1 MVILLNYNKTGLTD
15 KEVVASRQNHGS
27 NRIVS
32 NKKNSFLKLLIES
45 LNDPIIKIL
54 LIALG
59 VKVVFL
65 FRDSD
70 FYELVGIILS
80 ILVASII
87 SSLSEYGSEKAFQ
100 KLAEENSKVN
110 VKVFRNSK
118 LVNIDIDDVVVGD
131 VVLLESGDRICADGV
146 LIDGEI
152 YVDESMLTGETKEK
166 LKEVNDKV
174 FRGSV
179 ITNKHGI
186 MKVYDVG
193 ANTFYGNIAKSIEE
207 ASPVSPLKLRLRNL
221 AQIISRIGYFCAF
234 LVMLSYLFNV
244 IVVENNFELSK
255 IILMFQNYKV
265 LIPHLL
271 YSLTLAVT
279 IIVVCVPEGLPMMIT
294 LVLSSNM
301 KRMLKN
307 NILVRK
313 LVGIETAGNINIL
326 FSDKTGTLTRG
337 MFSVVGLCLYDG
349 TFYNKFNDVKSDKL
363 KEILNFALIY
373 NNAAFFNGA
382 NIIGGNVTDRAI
394 MEFVGENERE
404 KYKIVGEEPFD
415 SKIKYSSVTVEVDG
429 KTTFYKGA
437 YEKFKDKLSFCYNAD
452 GMKKIINVNNL
463 DNVINKYSKSG
474 YRIITLVSKNG
485 NSYTFIGFV
494 LIKDEVRKESID
506 AIKLVNE
513 AGIQTVMLTGD
524 SLDTAKNIAREIG
537 LVKNENDYVITSD
550 ELNKMSDEEV
560 KLILPKLRVVA
571 RSLPNDKKRLVLLS
585 QELGLIVGMTGDGVN
600 DAPALKKADVGFA
613 MGSGTEVA
621 KEVSDIVILD
631 DNFLSITKTILF
643 GRTIFKSI
651 RKFIIFQ
658 LTVNLCA
665 VGLSVIGPLVG
676 IVTPVTV
683 IQMLWVNMV
692 MDTLAGIA
700 YAYEA
705 PIKDYMKEK
714 PKRKDEP
721 IMNKYMLNEIF
732 VTGLFSTFIC
742 IFFLKSSFIHELFR
756 IDNNDKYVMT
766 AFFGLFI
773 FLAIFNSFN
782 ARTHR
787 LNLLANIFK
796 NKVFLC
802 VIALIAVVQLV
813 LIYFGGSVFRTTGL
827 TFLEFQIMV
836 FLAFLVIPFDLF
848 RKIILKK
855 FNKLSG
861 C

>member
-1 MVILLNYNKTGLTD
+1 MILLNYNKAGLTD
-15 KEVVASRQNHGS
+15 KEVAISRQNHGS
-27 NRIVS
+27 NRITS
-32 NKKNSFLKLLIES
+32 SKKNSFFRLVIES

-65 FRDSD
+65 FQDSD

-100 KLAEENSKVN
+100 KLAEENSKVD

-118 LVNIDIDDVVVGD
+118 LVNVDIDEIVVGD
-131 VVLLESGDRICADGV
+131 FVLLESGDRVCADGV
-146 LIDGEI
+146 LVEGEI

-166 LKEVNDKV
+166 LKVVNDKV

-186 MKVYDVG
+186 MKVHEVG
-193 ANTFYGNIAKSIEE
+193 LNTFYGNIAKSIEE
-207 ASPVSPLKLRLRNL
+207 ASPVSPLKMRLRKL
-221 AQIISRIGYFCAF
+221 AQLISRIGYFCAF
-234 LVMLSYLFNV
+234 LVMFSYLFNV
-244 IVVENNFELSK
+244 IIVKNNFEISEILSMIKNYK
-255 IILMFQNYKV
+255 IIL
-265 LIPHLL
+265 PHFL

-307 NILVRK
+307 NVLVRK

-326 FSDKTGTLTRG
+326 FSDKTGTITKG
-337 MFSVVGLCLYDG
+337 EFSVVGLCLYDG
-349 TFYNKFNDVKSDKL
+349 TFYKNFDKIKSEKL
-363 KEILNFALIY
+363 KELLYLSLIY
-373 NNAAFFNGA
+373 NNAAFLNGTE
-382 NIIGGNVTDRAI
+382 ILGGNVTDRAI
-394 MEFVGENERE
+394 IKFVGKNDKN
-404 KYKIVGEEPFD
+404 KYRIVNEEPFD
-415 SKIKYSSVTVEVDG
+415 SKNKYSSVTVNYDG
-429 KTTFYKGA
+429 ETTFYKGA
-437 YEKFKDKLSFCYNAD
+437 FEMFKDKISFYCNNE
-452 GMKKIINVNNL
+452 GMKKIVNL
-463 DNVINKYSKSG
+463 SELNKLVDKYAKAG

-485 NSYTFIGFV
+485 KSYTFIGIV
-494 LIKDEVRKESID
+494 LIKDEVRKESIEG
-506 AIKLVNE
+506 INLVTT

-524 SLDTAKNIAREIG
+524 SLETAKNVAMEIG
-537 LVKNENDYVITSD
+537 LVNSENDYVITSE

-560 KLILPKLRVVA
+560 KLILPKLKVVA

-585 QELGLIVGMTGDGVN
+585 QELGLVVGMTGDGVN

-665 VGLSVIGPLVG
+665 VSLSIIGPFIG
-676 IVTPVTV
+676 IMTPVTV

-700 YAYEA
+700 FAYEA

-721 IMNKYMLNEIF
+721 IMNHYMLNEIF
-732 VTGLFSTFIC
+732 VTGLFSTLIC
-742 IFFLKSSFIHELFR
+742 IFFSKSTFIHQLFR

-802 VIALIAVVQLV
+802 VIGLIVIVQLI
-813 LIYFGGSVFRTTGL
+813 LIYCGGSIFRTTGL
-827 TFLEFQIMV
+827 TFIEFQIMV
-836 FLAFLVIPFDLF
+836 ILAFLVIPFDLL
-848 RKIILKK
+848 RKIVLKK

>member
-1 MVILLNYNKTGLTD
+1 MILLNYNKAGLTD
-15 KEVVASRQNHGS
+15 KEVAISRQNHGS
-27 NRIVS
+27 NRITS
-32 NKKNSFLKLLIES
+32 SKKNSFFRLVIES

-65 FRDSD
+65 FQDSD

-100 KLAEENSKVN
+100 KLAEENSKVD

-118 LVNIDIDDVVVGD
+118 LVNVDIDEIVVGD
-131 VVLLESGDRICADGV
+131 FVLLESGDRVCADGV
-146 LIDGEI
+146 LVEGEI

-166 LKEVNDKV
+166 LKVVNDKV

-186 MKVYDVG
+186 MKVYEVG
-193 ANTFYGNIAKSIEE
+193 LNTFYGNIAKSIEE
-207 ASPVSPLKLRLRNL
+207 ASPVSPLKIRLRKL
-221 AQIISRIGYFCAF
+221 AQLISRIGYFCAF
-234 LVMLSYLFNV
+234 LVMFSYLFNV
-244 IVVENNFELSK
+244 IIVKNNFEISEILSMIKNYK
-255 IILMFQNYKV
+255 IIL
-265 LIPHLL
+265 PHFL

-307 NILVRK
+307 NVLVRK

-326 FSDKTGTLTRG
+326 FSDKTGTITKG
-337 MFSVVGLCLYDG
+337 EFSVVGLCLYDG
-349 TFYNKFNDVKSDKL
+349 TFYKSFDKIKSEKL
-363 KEILNFALIY
+363 KELLYLSLIY
-373 NNAAFFNGA
+373 NNAAFLNGTE
-382 NIIGGNVTDRAI
+382 ILGGNVTDRAI
-394 MEFVGENERE
+394 IKFVGKNDKN
-404 KYKIVGEEPFD
+404 KYRIVNEEPFD
-415 SKIKYSSVTVEVDG
+415 SKNKYSSVTVNYDG
-429 KTTFYKGA
+429 ETTFYKGA
-437 YEKFKDKLSFCYNAD
+437 FEMFKDKISFYCNNE
-452 GMKKIINVNNL
+452 GMKKIVNL
-463 DNVINKYSKSG
+463 SELNKLVDKYAKAG

-485 NSYTFIGFV
+485 KSYTFIGIV
-494 LIKDEVRKESID
+494 LIKDEVRKESIEG
-506 AIKLVNE
+506 INLVTT

-524 SLDTAKNIAREIG
+524 SLETAKNVAEEIG
-537 LVKNENDYVITSD
+537 LVNSENDYVITSE

-560 KLILPKLRVVA
+560 KLILPKLKVVA

-585 QELGLIVGMTGDGVN
+585 QELGLVVGMTGDGVN

-665 VGLSVIGPLVG
+665 VSLSIIGPFIG
-676 IVTPVTV
+676 IMTPVTV

-700 YAYEA
+700 FAYEA

-714 PKRKDEP
+714 PKKKDEP
-721 IMNKYMLNEIF
+721 IMNHYMLNEIF
-732 VTGLFSTFIC
+732 VTGLFSTLIC
-742 IFFLKSSFIHELFR
+742 TFFLKSTFIHQLFR

-802 VIALIAVVQLV
+802 VIGLIVIVQLI
-813 LIYFGGSVFRTTGL
+813 LIYCGGSIFRTTGL
-827 TFLEFQIMV
+827 TFIEFQIMV
-836 FLAFLVIPFDLF
+836 ILAFLVIPFDLL
-848 RKIILKK
+848 RKIVLKK

>member
-1 MVILLNYNKTGLTD
+1 
-15 KEVVASRQNHGS
+15 
-27 NRIVS
+27 
-32 NKKNSFLKLLIES
+32 
-45 LNDPIIKIL
+45 
-54 LIALG
+54 
-59 VKVVFL
+59 
-65 FRDSD
+65 
-70 FYELVGIILS
+70 
-80 ILVASII
+80 
-87 SSLSEYGSEKAFQ
+87 
-100 KLAEENSKVN
+100 
-110 VKVFRNSK
+110 
-118 LVNIDIDDVVVGD
+118 
-131 VVLLESGDRICADGV
+131 
-146 LIDGEI
+146 
-152 YVDESMLTGETKEK
+152 MLTGETKEK
-166 LKEVNDKV
+166 LKVVNDKV

-186 MKVYDVG
+186 MKVYEVG
-193 ANTFYGNIAKSIEE
+193 FNTFYGNIAKSIEE
-207 ASPVSPLKLRLRNL
+207 ASPVSPLKMRLRKL
-221 AQIISRIGYFCAF
+221 AQLISRIGYFCAF
-234 LVMLSYLFNV
+234 LVMFSYLFNV
-244 IVVENNFELSK
+244 IVVENNFEIPEILSMIKNYK
-255 IILMFQNYKV
+255 IIF
-265 LIPHLL
+265 PHLL

-307 NILVRK
+307 NVLVRK

-326 FSDKTGTLTRG
+326 FSDKTGTITKG
-337 MFSVVGLCLYDG
+337 EFSVVGLCLYDG
-349 TFYNKFNDVKSDKL
+349 TFYKNFDKIKSEKL
-363 KEILNFALIY
+363 KELLYLSLIY
-373 NNAAFFNGA
+373 NNAAFLNGTE
-382 NIIGGNVTDRAI
+382 ILGGNVTDRAI
-394 MEFVGENERE
+394 IKFVGKNEKN
-404 KYKIVGEEPFD
+404 KYRIINEEPFD
-415 SKIKYSSVTVEVDG
+415 SKNKYSSVTVNYDG
-429 KTTFYKGA
+429 ETTFYKGA
-437 YEKFKDKLSFCYNAD
+437 FEMFKDNISFYCNNE
-452 GMKKIINVNNL
+452 GMKKIVNL
-463 DNVINKYSKSG
+463 SELNKLVDKYAKAG

-485 NSYTFIGFV
+485 KSYTFIGIV
-494 LIKDEVRKESID
+494 LIKDEVRKESIEG
-506 AIKLVNE
+506 INLVTT

-524 SLDTAKNIAREIG
+524 SLETAKNVAEEIG
-537 LVKNENDYVITSD
+537 LVNSENDYVITSE

-560 KLILPKLRVVA
+560 KLILPKLKVVA

-585 QELGLIVGMTGDGVN
+585 QELGLVVGMTGDGVN

-665 VGLSVIGPLVG
+665 VSLSIIGPFIG
-676 IVTPVTV
+676 IMTPVTV

-700 YAYEA
+700 FAYEA
-705 PIKDYMKEK
+705 PLKDYMKEQ
-714 PKRKDEP
+714 PKKKDEP
-721 IMNKYMLNEIF
+721 IMNHYMLNEIF
-732 VTGLFSTFIC
+732 VTGLFSTLIC
-742 IFFLKSSFIHELFR
+742 IFFLKSTFIHQLFR

-802 VIALIAVVQLV
+802 VIGLIVIVQLI
-813 LIYFGGSVFRTTGL
+813 LIYCGGSIFRTTGL
-827 TFLEFQIMV
+827 TFIEFQIMV
-836 FLAFLVIPFDLF
+836 ILAFLVIPFDLL
-848 RKIILKK
+848 RKIVLKK

>member
-1 MVILLNYNKTGLTD
+1 MVILLNYNKAGLTD
-15 KEVVASRQNHGS
+15 KEVAISRQNHGS
-27 NRIVS
+27 NRITS
-32 NKKNSFLKLLIES
+32 SKKNSFFRLVIES

-65 FRDSD
+65 FQDSD

-100 KLAEENSKVN
+100 KLAEENSKVD

-118 LVNIDIDDVVVGD
+118 LVNVDIDEIVVGD
-131 VVLLESGDRICADGV
+131 FVLLESGDRVCADGV
-146 LIDGEI
+146 LVEGEI

-166 LKEVNDKV
+166 LKVVNDKV

-186 MKVYDVG
+186 MKVYEVG
-193 ANTFYGNIAKSIEE
+193 FNTFYGNIAKSIEE
-207 ASPVSPLKLRLRNL
+207 ASPVSPLKMRLRKL
-221 AQIISRIGYFCAF
+221 AQLISRIGYFCAF
-234 LVMLSYLFNV
+234 LVMFSYLFNV
-244 IVVENNFELSK
+244 IVVENNFDFSKVLSMVK
-255 IILMFQNYKV
+255 NYKV
-265 LIPHLL
+265 ILPHLL

-307 NILVRK
+307 NVLVRK

-326 FSDKTGTLTRG
+326 FSDKTGTITKG
-337 MFSVVGLCLYDG
+337 EFSVVGLCLYDG
-349 TFYNKFNDVKSDKL
+349 TFYKNFDKIKSEKL
-363 KEILNFALIY
+363 KELLYLSLIY
-373 NNAAFFNGA
+373 NNAAFLNGTE
-382 NIIGGNVTDRAI
+382 ILGGNVTDRAI
-394 MEFVGENERE
+394 IKFVGKNEKN
-404 KYKIVGEEPFD
+404 KYRIVNEEPFD
-415 SKIKYSSVTVEVDG
+415 SKNKYSSVTVNYDG
-429 KTTFYKGA
+429 ETTFYKGA
-437 YEKFKDKLSFCYNAD
+437 FEMFKDNISFYCNNE
-452 GMKKIINVNNL
+452 GMKKIVNL
-463 DNVINKYSKSG
+463 SELNKLVDKYAKAG

-485 NSYTFIGFV
+485 KSYTFIGIV
-494 LIKDEVRKESID
+494 LIKDEVRKESIEG
-506 AIKLVNE
+506 INLVTA

-524 SLDTAKNIAREIG
+524 SLETAKN
-537 LVKNENDYVITSD
+537 V
-550 ELNKMSDEEV
+550 LNKMSDEEV
-560 KLILPKLRVVA
+560 KLILPKLKVVA

-585 QELGLIVGMTGDGVN
+585 QELGLVVGMTGDGVN

-665 VGLSVIGPLVG
+665 VSLSIIGPFIG
-676 IVTPVTV
+676 IMTPVTV

-700 YAYEA
+700 FAYEA
-705 PIKDYMKEK
+705 PLKDYMKEQ
-714 PKRKDEP
+714 PKKKDEP
-721 IMNKYMLNEIF
+721 IMKPYVNERN
-732 VTGLFSTFIC
+732 
-742 IFFLKSSFIHELFR
+742 R
-756 IDNNDKYVMT
+756 I
-766 AFFGLFI
+766 GW
-773 FLAIFNSFN
+773 
-782 ARTHR
+782 
-787 LNLLANIFK
+787 
-796 NKVFLC
+796 
-802 VIALIAVVQLV
+802 
-813 LIYFGGSVFRTTGL
+813 
-827 TFLEFQIMV
+827 
-836 FLAFLVIPFDLF
+836 
-848 RKIILKK
+848 
-855 FNKLSG
+855 
-861 C
+861 

>member
-1 MVILLNYNKTGLTD
+1 MILLNYNKIGLTD
-15 KEVVASRQNHGS
+15 KEVILSRQNHGS
-27 NRIVS
+27 NRITS
-32 NKKNSFLKLLIES
+32 NKKNSFLKLVIES

-59 VKVVFL
+59 IKVVFL
-65 FRDSD
+65 FQDSD

-100 KLAEENSKVN
+100 KLAEENSKVD

-118 LVNIDIDDVVVGD
+118 LISIDIDDVVVGD
-131 VVLLESGDRICADGV
+131 FVLLESGDRVCADGV
-146 LIDGEI
+146 ITDGSI

-166 LKEVNDKV
+166 LKETSDKV

-179 ITNKHGI
+179 VTNKHAI
-186 MKVYDVG
+186 MKVNEVG
-193 ANTFYGNIAKSIEE
+193 VNTFYGNIAKSIEE
-207 ASPVSPLKLRLRNL
+207 ASPTSPLKMRLRKL
-221 AQIISRIGYFCAF
+221 AQTISKIGYVCAF
-234 LVMLSYLFNV
+234 LVMISYLFNV
-244 IVVENNFELSK
+244 IVVENDFNISK
-255 IILMFQNYKV
+255 IILMLQNYKV

-307 NILVRK
+307 NVLVRK

-326 FSDKTGTLTRG
+326 FSDKTGTITKG
-337 MFSVVGLCLYDG
+337 EFSVVGLCTYDG
-349 TFYNKFNDVKSDKL
+349 TLYKNLDKMSSQKL
-363 KEILNFALIY
+363 KEVFYISLIY
-373 NNAAFFNGA
+373 NNAAFFNGSDVL
-382 NIIGGNVTDRAI
+382 GGNVTDRAI
-394 MEFVGENERE
+394 MKFVGKNKKD
-404 KYKIVGEEPFD
+404 KYKVISEEPFD
-415 SKIKYSSVTVEVDG
+415 SKIKYSSVTIDFEG
-429 KTTFYKGA
+429 KTIFYKGA
-437 YEKFKDKLSFCYNAD
+437 YEKFRDNLSFYFTND
-452 GMKKIINVNNL
+452 GMKKIVDINKL
-463 DNVINKYSKSG
+463 DEVINKFSKDG

-485 NSYTFIGFV
+485 DSYTFIGFV
-494 LIKDEVRKESID
+494 LIKDEVRKESVEG
-506 AIKLVNE
+506 IKLVSE

-524 SLDTAKNIAREIG
+524 SLETAKNIAYEIG
-537 LVKNENDYVITSD
+537 LINSENDYIITSE

-560 KLILPKLRVVA
+560 KHILPKLKVVA

-585 QELGLIVGMTGDGVN
+585 QELGLVVGMTGDGVN

-613 MGSGTEVA
+613 MGNGTEVA

-665 VGLSVIGPLVG
+665 VSLSIIGPFIG
-676 IVTPVTV
+676 IMTPVTV

-700 YAYEA
+700 FAYEA
-705 PIKDYMKEK
+705 PIKDYMNEK
-714 PKRKDEP
+714 PKKKDEP

-732 VTGLFSTFIC
+732 ITGLFSTFMC
-742 IFFLKSSFIHELFR
+742 IFFLKSNFIHTLFR

-787 LNLLANIFK
+787 LNLFANILK
-796 NKVFLC
+796 NKAFLF
-802 VIALIAVVQLV
+802 IIGLIVLVQFV
-813 LIYFGGSVFRTTGL
+813 LIYCGGSVFRTTGL

-836 FLAFLVIPFDLF
+836 VLAFSVIPFDLF
-848 RKIILKK
+848 RKIILKR
-855 FNKLSG
+855 FNKLNG

>member
-1 MVILLNYNKTGLTD
+1 MVILLNYNKAGLTD
-15 KEVVASRQNHGS
+15 KEVAISRQNHGS
-27 NRIVS
+27 NRITS
-32 NKKNSFLKLLIES
+32 SKKNSFFRLVIES

-65 FRDSD
+65 FQDSD

-100 KLAEENSKVN
+100 KLAEENSKVD

-118 LVNIDIDDVVVGD
+118 LVNVDIDEIVVGD
-131 VVLLESGDRICADGV
+131 FVLLESGDRVCADGV
-146 LIDGEI
+146 LVEGEI

-166 LKEVNDKV
+166 LKVVNDKV

-186 MKVYDVG
+186 MKVYEVG
-193 ANTFYGNIAKSIEE
+193 FNTFYGNIAKSIEE
-207 ASPVSPLKLRLRNL
+207 ASPVSPLKMRLRKL
-221 AQIISRIGYFCAF
+221 AQLISRIGYFCAF
-234 LVMLSYLFNV
+234 LVMFSYLFNV
-244 IVVENNFELSK
+244 IVVENNFEISQILSMIK
-255 IILMFQNYKV
+255 NYKV
-265 LIPHLL
+265 IFPHLL

-307 NILVRK
+307 NVLVRK

-326 FSDKTGTLTRG
+326 FSDKTGTITKG
-337 MFSVVGLCLYDG
+337 EFSVVGLCLYDG
-349 TFYNKFNDVKSDKL
+349 TFYKNFDKIKSEKL
-363 KEILNFALIY
+363 KELLYLSLIY
-373 NNAAFFNGA
+373 NNAAFLNGTE
-382 NIIGGNVTDRAI
+382 ILGGNVTDRAI
-394 MEFVGENERE
+394 IKFVGKNEKN
-404 KYKIVGEEPFD
+404 KYAIVNEEPFD
-415 SKIKYSSVTVEVDG
+415 SKNKYSSVTVNYDG
-429 KTTFYKGA
+429 ETTFYKGA
-437 YEKFKDKLSFCYNAD
+437 FEMFKDNISFYCNNE
-452 GMKKIINVNNL
+452 GMKKIVNL
-463 DNVINKYSKSG
+463 SELNKLVDKYAKAG

-485 NSYTFIGFV
+485 KSYTFIGIV
-494 LIKDEVRKESID
+494 LIKDEVRKESIEG
-506 AIKLVNE
+506 INLVTA

-524 SLDTAKNIAREIG
+524 SLETAKNVAMEIG
-537 LVKNENDYVITSD
+537 LVNSENDYVITSE

-560 KLILPKLRVVA
+560 KLILPKLKVVA

-585 QELGLIVGMTGDGVN
+585 QELGLVVGMTGDGVN

-631 DNFLSITKTILF
+631 DNFLSITKTVLF

-665 VGLSVIGPLVG
+665 VSLSIIGPFIG
-676 IVTPVTV
+676 IMTPVTV

-700 YAYEA
+700 FAYEA

-714 PKRKDEP
+714 PKKKDEP
-721 IMNKYMLNEIF
+721 IMNHYMLNEIF
-732 VTGLFSTFIC
+732 VTGLFSTLIC
-742 IFFLKSSFIHELFR
+742 IFFLKSAFIHQLFR

-802 VIALIAVVQLV
+802 VIGLIVIVQLI
-813 LIYFGGSVFRTTGL
+813 LIYCGGSIFRTTGL
-827 TFLEFQIMV
+827 TFIEFQIMV
-836 FLAFLVIPFDLF
+836 ILAFSVIPFDLL
-848 RKIILKK
+848 RKIVLKK

>member
-1 MVILLNYNKTGLTD
+1 MILLNYNKAGLTD
-15 KEVVASRQNHGS
+15 KEVAISRQNHGS
-27 NRIVS
+27 NRITS
-32 NKKNSFLKLLIES
+32 SKKNSFFRLVIES

-65 FRDSD
+65 FQDSD

-100 KLAEENSKVN
+100 KLAEENSKVD

-118 LVNIDIDDVVVGD
+118 LVNVDIDEIVVGD
-131 VVLLESGDRICADGV
+131 FVLLESGDRVCADGV
-146 LIDGEI
+146 LVEGEI

-166 LKEVNDKV
+166 LKVVNDKV

-186 MKVYDVG
+186 MKVHEVG
-193 ANTFYGNIAKSIEE
+193 LNTFYGNIAKSIEE
-207 ASPVSPLKLRLRNL
+207 ASPVSPLKMRLRKL
-221 AQIISRIGYFCAF
+221 AQLISRIGYFCAF
-234 LVMLSYLFNV
+234 LVMFSYLFNV
-244 IVVENNFELSK
+244 IIVKNNFEISEILSMIKNYK
-255 IILMFQNYKV
+255 IIL
-265 LIPHLL
+265 PHFL

-307 NILVRK
+307 NVLVRK

-326 FSDKTGTLTRG
+326 FSDKTGTITKG
-337 MFSVVGLCLYDG
+337 EFSVVGLCLYDG
-349 TFYNKFNDVKSDKL
+349 TFYKSFDKIKSEKL
-363 KEILNFALIY
+363 KELLYLSLIY
-373 NNAAFFNGA
+373 NNAAFLNGTE
-382 NIIGGNVTDRAI
+382 ILGGNVTDRAI
-394 MEFVGENERE
+394 IKFVGKNDKN
-404 KYKIVGEEPFD
+404 KYRIVNEEPFD
-415 SKIKYSSVTVEVDG
+415 SKNKYSSVTVNYDG
-429 KTTFYKGA
+429 ETTFYKGA
-437 YEKFKDKLSFCYNAD
+437 FEMFKDKISFYCNNE
-452 GMKKIINVNNL
+452 GMKKIVNL
-463 DNVINKYSKSG
+463 SELNKLVDKYAKAG

-485 NSYTFIGFV
+485 KSYTFIGIV
-494 LIKDEVRKESID
+494 LIKDEVRKESIEG
-506 AIKLVNE
+506 INLVTT

-524 SLDTAKNIAREIG
+524 SLETAKNVAEEIG
-537 LVKNENDYVITSD
+537 LVNSENDYVITSE

-560 KLILPKLRVVA
+560 KLILPKLKVVA

-585 QELGLIVGMTGDGVN
+585 QELGLVVGMTGDGVN

-665 VGLSVIGPLVG
+665 VSLSIIGPFIG
-676 IVTPVTV
+676 IMTPVTV

-700 YAYEA
+700 FAYEA

-714 PKRKDEP
+714 PKKKDEP
-721 IMNKYMLNEIF
+721 IMNHYMLNEIF
-732 VTGLFSTFIC
+732 VTGLFSTLIC
-742 IFFLKSSFIHELFR
+742 TFFLKSTFIHQLFR

-802 VIALIAVVQLV
+802 VIGLIVIVQLI
-813 LIYFGGSVFRTTGL
+813 LIYCGGSIFRTTGL
-827 TFLEFQIMV
+827 TFIEFQIMV
-836 FLAFLVIPFDLF
+836 ILAFSVIPFDLL
-848 RKIILKK
+848 RKIVLKK